1 MLILIIM
8 DFYDLHLHSEFS
20 EGKSSV
26 EDFAKRAKILGFR
39 GIGFATYHKDR
50 KRVEQLK
57 KRAVEVSKKMGID
70 VFIGLEATTLEE
82 LKKLINIRR
91 DYDILLVGG
100 TNLNLNRKTVQT
112 KEVDILAHPE
122 YNRKDSGLNHTMAK
136 LAAKNQVAIEINFR
150 EILFS
155 SKNTRS
161 HIMHH
166 IQNNVKLCKKYKT
179 PIIISSGA
187 VSHWQLKDPKV
198 LISMGRLLGLELSE
212 AKKALSET
220 PQNMIRVIKERRDSK
235 WIRPG
240 VKVIR

>member
-1 MLILIIM
+1 M

-26 EDFAKRAKILGFR
+26 EDFAKRAKTLGFR
-39 GIGFATYHKDR
+39 GICFAVYYKDK
-50 KRVEQLK
+50 KRVGQLK
-57 KRAVEVSKKMGID
+57 KKAIEVSKKTGVDI
-70 VFIGLEATTLEE
+70 FIGLEATTLEE

-91 DYDILLVGG
+91 DYDLLLVRG
-100 TNLNLNRKTVQT
+100 TNLNLNRKSVQI
-112 KEVDILAHPE
+112 KEVDVLTHPE

-150 EILFS
+150 EILLS

-166 IQNNVKLCKKYKT
+166 IQENVKLCKKYKT

-187 VSHWQLKDPKV
+187 ASHWQMKDPKV
-198 LISMGRLLGLELSE
+198 LMSMGCLLGLELNE
-212 AKKALSET
+212 AKNALSKTSE
-220 PQNMIRVIKERRDSK
+220 NIIKMIKERRDK
-235 WIRPG
+235 GWIRPG
-240 VKVIR
+240 VKVVR